1 MASPQSAP
9 PEGDSNRAV
18 ELNALAWSWFA
29 VSSIVVS
36 LRFYSRIGLT
46 RNLWWDD
53 WFILLTLVRL
63 LPIFGCFLLTISQT
77 GINIDLHLHVDLHGL
92 PGRL

>member
-1 MASPQSAP
+1 MASLQSAP
-9 PEGDSNRAV
+9 AEGDSNRAV

-63 LPIFGCFLLTISQT
+63 LPFLGCILLTISRI
-77 GINIDLHLHVDLHGL
+77 GINIDLHLHVDLYGL